1 MLSVEFL
8 EQRILALRQA
18 ADNTQAHANQV
29 RGALTEAEFMLKE
42 LQETPDTP
50 DPQEPAEPE
59 GHDPEEKSHD

>member
-42 LQETPDTP
+42 LQAPEV
-50 DPQEPAEPE
+50 PQNAKSAEPPEAAE
-59 GHDPEEKSHD
+59 GEGEGK